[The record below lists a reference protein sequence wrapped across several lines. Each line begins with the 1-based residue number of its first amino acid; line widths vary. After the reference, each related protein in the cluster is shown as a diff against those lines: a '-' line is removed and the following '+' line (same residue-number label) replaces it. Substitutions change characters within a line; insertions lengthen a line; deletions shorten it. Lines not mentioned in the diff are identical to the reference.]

1 MNLSKTTKNIIMM
14 IGIVALVFIIGGI
27 VFHRSIL
34 ALYFALGVIITSS
47 LNVAKMYLVERTV
60 NNTLEIENQESGK
73 IYVKLQ
79 FLLRYVIT
87 IAVLLG
93 VGLIN
98 VFVYPPFIS
107 IWGAIAGLFTLQ
119 IAVIIVRHRKLDDE

>member
-1 MNLSKTTKNIIMM
+1 MM

>member
-1 MNLSKTTKNIIMM
+1 MNLSKATKNIIMM
-14 IGIVALVFIIGGI
+14 ICIVALVFIIGG
-27 VFHRSIL
+27 VAFHRSIH

-47 LNVAKMYLVERTV
+47 LNVVKMYLVERTV

-98 VFVYPPFIS
+98 VFVEPPFIS
-107 IWGAIAGLFTLQ
+107 IWGTIAGLFTLQ
-119 IAVIIVRHRKLDDE
+119 VAVIIVRHRKLDDE